1 MSGSSYAA
9 DAGAT
14 PASLIGQFN
23 RRTFL
28 RIALAVGAAGVV
40 GALLDAC
47 GSSSSTAA
55 PATSAASTAAATTSA
70 ASAVAASPIA
80 MTQTTAS
87 YKIVLGIGP
96 VETMLTPDQAKGATS
111 GEVMA
116 QMPGMAMPTMMM
128 TDQGQPVNHHLEVHI
143 TNTATGALIKDQM
156 PMITITDPLG
166 KSRTLDSM
174 AMYGVAE
181 GVSDWHFGNSVYLPN
196 GTYTISVQ
204 VGNEQAVF
212 KSLMVTA

>member
-55 PATSAASTAAATTSA
+55 PATSA